1 MMTRSHG
8 LSGASVA
15 PSMARVGSVGTRL
28 AVAVTALFWCGCGPG
43 TAEVT
48 GTVKVDGKPMA
59 GLQVEFAPADQG
71 GAKQRPA
78 YGVTEPD
85 GKYTLTMKGG
95 ERGAVVGKH
104 TVRVSNME
112 GGPIRSG
119 GKPLPPVE
127 LAREVSSGP
136 NVIDIDLTSK

>member
-1 MMTRSHG
+1 MTTRIAGSSRN
-8 LSGASVA
+8 LVA
-15 PSMARVGSVGTRL
+15 PATPQGRPAGAWLLVAGST
-28 AVAVTALFWCGCGPG
+28 LFWCGCGAG

-71 GAKQRPA
+71 GKRLYPA
-78 YGVTEPD
+78 YGITEPD

-104 TVRVSNME
+104 TVRVSNLE

-119 GKPLPPVE
+119 GKPLSPVE